1 MQITLIDACCLELK
15 FIYSTK
21 FDNLQDNYTQ
31 IIDTESNFDLD
42 TYSKTNHFLNIYK
55 HKRRVI
61 TTGNIQ

>member
-1 MQITLIDACCLELK
+1 MQLTFIDDCCLELD
-15 FIYSTK
+15 FIYCMS

-42 TYSKTNHFLNIYK
+42 TYSKTNHFLDIYE